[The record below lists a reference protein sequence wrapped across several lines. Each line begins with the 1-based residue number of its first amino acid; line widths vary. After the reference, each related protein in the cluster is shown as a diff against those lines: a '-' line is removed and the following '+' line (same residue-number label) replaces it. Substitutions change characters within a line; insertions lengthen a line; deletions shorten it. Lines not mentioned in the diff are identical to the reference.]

1 MTKIVRR
8 IMFVIFAALSLVSA
22 GFLIAGII
30 DAHQLG
36 DYSTYTIIR
45 LASHAIVS
53 LLWAI
58 FAVLHFGGKNG
69 SDT

>member
-8 IMFVIFAALSLVSA
+8 VMFVIFAVLSLISA
-22 GFLIAGII
+22 GFVISGII
-30 DAHQLG
+30 DARQLG
-36 DYSTYTIIR
+36 DYGTYTIIR
-45 LASHAIVS
+45 LASHAMAS

-58 FAVLHFGGKNG
+58 FAVLHVGGKNG